1 MALHPLVINI
11 GSIDE
16 IASVVKVSIHDGVR
30 LALIGVTTKDV
41 AAKAQR
47 MNYEVGFGNSNHART
62 VRHNWAMSETTGGFA
77 SEGLALEARTL
88 LLPSLTQAEA
98 IEIGEIAKGIGMDR
112 ALPIAVEVRL
122 KEWIVFHASL
132 PGSTPDNDAWIARK
146 ARVTMATGNS
156 TMFERVLAEEQGI
169 NWYEVNGLP
178 EETHAIHGG
187 SLPLNV
193 KGLGFSGILL
203 ISGLP
208 QVQDHLLGVEVIA
221 EFLARKGE
229 LS

>member
-1 MALHPLVINI
+1 MKKGITEA
-11 GSIDE
+11 E
-16 IASVVKVSIHDGVR
+16 I
-30 LALIGVTTKDV
+30 
-41 AAKAQR
+41 
-47 MNYEVGFGNSNHART
+47 
-62 VRHNWAMSETTGGFA
+62 RHNWAMGETTGGFT

-88 LLPSLTQAEA
+88 VLPSLTQVEA
-98 IEIGEIAKGIGMDR
+98 IEIGEIAKAIGMDR

-122 KEWIVFHASL
+122 KEWIIFHASL
-132 PGSTPDNDAWIARK
+132 PGSTPGNDAWIARK
-146 ARVTMATGNS
+146 ARVTMATANS

-169 NWYEVNGLP
+169 NWYESKGLP
-178 EETHAIHGG
+178 EDTHAIHGG

-193 KGLGFSGILL
+193 TGLGFTGILL

-229 LS
+229 IS